1 MSHHPVQVVP
11 GTVTEALTLAAARH
25 WTWSDYRLVLI
36 PEDLKPDGD
45 YILIGTWRQRL
56 DPRALAARVTELGIR
71 PAHTEGWASS

>member
-1 MSHHPVQVVP
+1 MRHHPVQVVP
-11 GTVTEALTLAAARH
+11 GTITEACDYAAAQH
-25 WTWSDYRLVLI
+25 WGTAAWRLALI

-71 PAHTEGWASS
+71 PAHTEGWAS